1 MINLLPSETK
11 QQISFARRNNT
22 LRKWTI
28 ASFVGVVGIALVY
41 AAGLW
46 FMHRSTA
53 NVQAQVS
60 NTTEQLK
67 AQKLDETQKRV
78 AEISDSVKLASQ
90 VLSKQVLFSKLL
102 TQIAAAMPP
111 GAALQSLSINSTQ
124 GGIDLTAVATNYNT
138 ASQVQ
143 VNLAD
148 PANKIFE
155 KADIVT
161 VNCQTSATPTQYPC
175 QVTIRALF
183 TKNNTFQY
191 STTQGVKNE

>member
-1 MINLLPSETK
+1 MINLLPPETK
-11 QQISFARRNNT
+11 LQVTFARRNSA
-22 LRKWTI
+22 LRKWVIATI
-28 ASFVGVVGIALVY
+28 IGVIGIAVVY

-46 FMHRSTA
+46 FIHRSTES
-53 NVQAQVS
+53 VQAQVT

-111 GAALQSLSINSTQ
+111 GAALQSLSINSTK
-124 GGIDLTAVATNYNT
+124 GGIDLTAVATNYDT

-143 VNLAD
+143 INLAD
-148 PANKIFE
+148 PENKIFE

-161 VNCQTSATPTQYPC
+161 VNCQTSANPGLYPC

-191 STTQGVKNE
+191 STIKEAKK

>member
-1 MINLLPSETK
+1 MINLLPNETK
-11 QQISFARRNNT
+11 QQVFFARRNTT
-22 LRKWTI
+22 LRKWVI
-28 ASFVGVVGIALVY
+28 ATAIGVAGIAIVF

-46 FMHRSTA
+46 FIHRST
-53 NVQAQVS
+53 NSVQAQVTA
-60 NTTEQLK
+60 TTEQLK

-102 TQIAAAMPP
+102 TQIGAVMPA

-124 GGIDLTAVATNYNT
+124 GGIDLTAVATNYET

-161 VNCQTSATPTQYPC
+161 VNCQTTTTPTEYPC

-191 STTQGVKNE
+191 ATQGAKK

>member
-1 MINLLPSETK
+1 MINLLPNETK
-11 QQISFARRNNT
+11 QQVSFARRNTT
-22 LRKWTI
+22 LRKWVI
-28 ASFVGVVGIALVY
+28 ATAIGVAGIAIVF

-46 FMHRSTA
+46 FIHRST
-53 NVQAQVS
+53 NSVQAQVTA
-60 NTTEQLK
+60 TTEQLK

-102 TQIAAAMPP
+102 TQIGAVMPA

-124 GGIDLTAVATNYNT
+124 GGIDLTAVATNYET

-161 VNCQTSATPTQYPC
+161 VNCQTTTTPTEYPC

-191 STTQGVKNE
+191 ATQGAKK